1 MPGAACEQ
9 LRLFETTCGQAVMGG
24 GASARRGRP
33 VVVYEDARLRARLSE
48 IPRLVAPG
56 RPGPSQRY
64 ETALGARGRK
74 LLAQHVAAA
83 QAVGYWCRRVL
94 AAVPSRTVL
103 LIDRELL
110 REDWP
115 EYVAAFGG
123 DADDPALAPLLTE
136 MIAREVL
143 RRHAGAPALSEE
155 ALGRA

>member
-1 MPGAACEQ
+1 MPGTAFDQ
-9 LRLFETTCGQAVMGG
+9 FRLFETACGGAVMGG
-24 GASARRGRP
+24 QPLARPGRA
-33 VVVYEDARLRARLSE
+33 VYADARLRARLSE
-48 IPRLVAPG
+48 IPRPIAPE
-56 RPGPSQRY
+56 RPAPSQRY
-64 ETALGARGRK
+64 ETAAGERGRQ

-83 QAVGYWCRRVL
+83 QAVGCWCRRVL

-103 LIDRELL
+103 LIDRELR

-143 RRHAGAPALSEE
+143 RRHAGDPALSEE
-155 ALGRA
+155 ALGRV